1 MTSTNIK
8 SIVCFILL
16 YVLSTQSFAQK
27 LVKCTETCCATQTKI
42 GKTAVPKP
50 VVDLYDKEYSATTY
64 ESWHGY
70 PSFASENDWYGYN
83 PNLRCEENP
92 EYHVVEFKK
101 DKTPH
106 KVIYSKAGENIAT
119 HKALVTPMPEA
130 ISLAIAKS
138 ICATWKLVNGKEEIF
153 RDGDKNDL
161 KVYKVAVEKGKE
173 KHILFFQI
181 NGNLLKDKEI
191 KF

>member
-1 MTSTNIK
+1 M
-8 SIVCFILL
+8 
-16 YVLSTQSFAQK
+16 
-27 LVKCTETCCATQTKI
+27 VKCTETCCATPTKI
-42 GKTAVPKP
+42 GKTAVPKL

-83 PNLRCEENP
+83 PNLYCEENP
-92 EYHVVEFKK
+92 EYYVVEFKK

-106 KVIYSKAGENIAT
+106 KVIYSKAGEKIAT

-138 ICATWKLVNGKEEIF
+138 IYAT
-153 RDGDKNDL
+153 
-161 KVYKVAVEKGKE
+161 
-173 KHILFFQI
+173 
-181 NGNLLKDKEI
+181 
-191 KF
+191 